1 VPPEGYEEAREFLA
15 WVDGLVARHGRERVL
30 AVVDA
35 LRTELNKR
43 EDERRAER

>member
-1 VPPEGYEEAREFLA
+1 MPPDGYEEAREFAA

-35 LRTELNKR
+35 LRSELTTTE
-43 EDERRAER
+43 EDR